1 MDDSMTWVKTW
12 EQLYK
17 EFPEARD
24 ASTKHWYTVPGASKS
39 AFHESKMPN
48 GVSGAYRLGFMMCQ
62 LAQSE
67 WYAHKSLD
75 ELAEEA
81 AQFIA
86 DDKGTV
92 EERQRAVWA
101 ERLAPHQALRDAL
114 NQGLDSVY
122 TLAGLTPAQI
132 KMAQYM
138 MAGTP
143 DEVIQDLM
151 GYQDTARSGDDWKVT
166 GARRPTKDGKLMG
179 VRRRKSE
186 VIKKLQSIIKE
197 EKA

>member
-1 MDDSMTWVKTW
+1 MEDNTTWVKTW

-17 EFPEARD
+17 EFPEAHD

-39 AFHESKMPN
+39 AFHESKMPS
-48 GVSGAYRLGFMMCQ
+48 GVSGQYRLSFLMCQ
-62 LAQSE
+62 LAMSE
-67 WYAHKSLD
+67 WYAHKNLD
-75 ELAEEA
+75 ELADEA

-101 ERLAPHQALRDAL
+101 ARLEPHQALRDAL

-122 TLAGLTPAQI
+122 TLAGLTPTQTKI
-132 KMAQYM
+132 AQYM

-143 DEVIQDLM
+143 DEVIRDLM
-151 GYQDTARSGDDWKVT
+151 GYKAATSHGGRNDSAKTVRT
-166 GARRPTKDGKLMG
+166 RRVEIL
-179 VRRRKSE
+179 
-186 VIKKLQSIIKE
+186 KKLQSIIK
-197 EKA
+197 